1 VLRSVERNSPPTLT
15 VSDGVNSYTLV
26 GTTSNAFSAT
36 NSSAYMWLAK
46 NVAGGAT
53 TVTVTS
59 SLTADLDLIV
69 LEYSGASTSNPIDS
83 SGVGKVVSNGAS
95 STVGG
100 YTPAFA
106 PLFVNEALVCYS
118 YDQSHSGDTFTFST
132 TPPLSFT
139 SRQTTSNSGGESSS
153 VADSIGTFTSGAY
166 APAVLINAPGRVLYE
181 ISCLLTD
188 RGTAL
193 AYPVLP
199 VPVGS
204 ALSGGTTGVAYSET
218 PAANHH
224 SMGSIFF
231 MGYHPTIEPNKSTVF
246 FC

>member
-1 VLRSVERNSPPTLT
+1 M
-15 VSDGVNSYTLV
+15 
-26 GTTSNAFSAT
+26 SNAPRYSAPST
-36 NSSAYMWLAK
+36 NSKA
-46 NVAGGAT
+46 
-53 TVTVTS
+53 
-59 SLTADLDLIV
+59 
-69 LEYSGASTSNPIDS
+69 SGASRVSRTWLVTS
-83 SGVGKVVSNGAS
+83 
-95 STVGG
+95 
-100 YTPAFA
+100 
-106 PLFVNEALVCYS
+106 FVNEALVCYS